1 MVFAGRRGRFLAA
14 LLLAEFGGAMQG
26 IAYSTVLPV
35 VAGDLGGFSLFG
47 ATLAAG
53 PIAAVLMLSVAGA
66 VLGRLRPGVVLFI
79 ATAGYVV
86 GASMAVFAPSMEWVL
101 AGTIVRGVAAGLL
114 AGFGMG
120 AIGAL
125 YDEVERPRVFG
136 VFALIWLLPSLV
148 GPLLNA
154 ALTTWIGWRW
164 ALAWPA
170 VVVIV
175 ARMLMGRYV
184 SEVPWQRADHPA
196 RAGLGLLVAGG
207 LVLGAVGSA
216 MSGPAA
222 LVLLATGVVVAGVG
236 IVLFLTRGAGP
247 GRPSR
252 TLLAFAGV
260 CAAFFGLYELLSLA
274 VVEGLGERL
283 VWASVAVMA
292 GLTSWSLAGLKPR
305 PGARPDAV
313 VVGAT
318 LIFVGALGLLVAL
331 GVAGWSS
338 GGAPALVV
346 VVVSA
351 AVAGLGMGLA
361 YPLLG
366 SEPFDLPGAP
376 PASMVGTL
384 VAFAETAGTAWVVLL
399 GGGLYSAVHNSGL
412 APLPALLIVFGVLG
426 LVCLAAPIAAVLRR

>member
-1 MVFAGRRGRFLAA
+1 
-14 LLLAEFGGAMQG
+14 
-26 IAYSTVLPV
+26 
-35 VAGDLGGFSLFG
+35 
-47 ATLAAG
+47 
-53 PIAAVLMLSVAGA
+53 
-66 VLGRLRPGVVLFI
+66 
-79 ATAGYVV
+79 
-86 GASMAVFAPSMEWVL
+86 
-101 AGTIVRGVAAGLL
+101 
-114 AGFGMG
+114 
-120 AIGAL
+120 
-125 YDEVERPRVFG
+125 
-136 VFALIWLLPSLV
+136 
-148 GPLLNA
+148 
-154 ALTTWIGWRW
+154 
-164 ALAWPA
+164 
-170 VVVIV
+170 
-175 ARMLMGRYV
+175 
-184 SEVPWQRADHPA
+184 
-196 RAGLGLLVAGG
+196 
-207 LVLGAVGSA
+207 

-366 SEPFDLPGAP
+366 SEPFDLPGRRRPRWSAP
-376 PASMVGTL
+376 WSPSPRRRARRGWSC
-384 VAFAETAGTAWVVLL
+384 
-399 GGGLYSAVHNSGL
+399 SAAACIRLCTTPGWRRSRRCYR
-412 APLPALLIVFGVLG
+412 FRVLG
-426 LVCLAAPIAAVLRR
+426 LVCLAARSPRCCAADALGSDGTPTGRPAVADRPVGVRFW

>member
-79 ATAGYVV
+79 ATVGYVV

-154 ALTTWIGWRW
+154 ALDHLDR
-164 ALAWPA
+164 LAMG
-170 VVVIV
+170 
-175 ARMLMGRYV
+175 ARR
-184 SEVPWQRADHPA
+184 
-196 RAGLGLLVAGG
+196 
-207 LVLGAVGSA
+207 
-216 MSGPAA
+216 
-222 LVLLATGVVVAGVG
+222 
-236 IVLFLTRGAGP
+236 
-247 GRPSR
+247 GRPS
-252 TLLAFAGV
+252 
-260 CAAFFGLYELLSLA
+260 
-274 VVEGLGERL
+274 
-283 VWASVAVMA
+283 
-292 GLTSWSLAGLKPR
+292 
-305 PGARPDAV
+305 
-313 VVGAT
+313 
-318 LIFVGALGLLVAL
+318 
-331 GVAGWSS
+331 WSS
-338 GGAPALVV
+338 
-346 VVVSA
+346 S
-351 AVAGLGMGLA
+351 
-361 YPLLG
+361 
-366 SEPFDLPGAP
+366 PG
-376 PASMVGTL
+376 
-384 VAFAETAGTAWVVLL
+384 
-399 GGGLYSAVHNSGL
+399 
-412 APLPALLIVFGVLG
+412 
-426 LVCLAAPIAAVLRR
+426 C